1 METATDN
8 MSTTAQGQLY
18 VTNDLTE
25 VRKMYEAQNM
35 TRGIAKACLSQEEAN
50 AVIKAQ
56 KEASRPQPRTY
67 FIPPTIY
74 REFDEESLRNEEV

>member
-1 METATDN
+1 M
-8 MSTTAQGQLY
+8 Y